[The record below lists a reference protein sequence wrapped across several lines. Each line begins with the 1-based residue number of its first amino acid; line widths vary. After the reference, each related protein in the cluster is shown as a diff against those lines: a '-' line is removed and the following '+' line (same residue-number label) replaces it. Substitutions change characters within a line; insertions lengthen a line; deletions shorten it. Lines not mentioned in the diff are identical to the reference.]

1 MMIKLVVCDMDG
13 TVIGRDEKIPPDA
26 ADFIT
31 ALEDRGVM
39 FTVATGRAEGYMR
52 EKVAEMGLRHPY
64 IATNGATIMEGGRAV
79 IRKQFPIAQI
89 REVVEFARTLGMSV
103 LYTFEGEERV
113 EEITDWII
121 YEGKKRGVPYQ
132 PRPFSEEEWRTL
144 CVDKI
149 LIMDPVRAGKINQLE
164 EKVRATPGSFT
175 YVRYR
180 DKALEFNE
188 RSANKAAALG
198 ELAKLL
204 HVELH
209 EVLAVGDDNNDIE
222 MFQTAGVSAAVG
234 NVSEK
239 ARLYADYVCKGEQFE
254 GVKEAVAKFC

>member
-1 MMIKLVVCDMDG
+1 MIKLVVCDMDG
-13 TVIGRDEKIPPDA
+13 TMIGHDEKIPPDA
-26 ADFIT
+26 ANFIA

-52 EKVAEMGLRHPY
+52 EKVMEMGLRHPY
-64 IATNGATIMEGGRAV
+64 IATNGATIMEGNKAV
-79 IRKQFPIAQI
+79 VRKQFPIAQF
-89 REVVEFARTLGMSV
+89 RKVAEFAKELGMSV

-121 YEGKKRGVPYQ
+121 YEGKKRGIQYQ

-149 LIMDPVRAGKINQLE
+149 LVMDPIREGKIDLLE
-164 EKVRATPGSFT
+164 EKVNASPGSFA

-180 DKALEFNE
+180 TKALEFNE

-198 ELAKLL
+198 ELANLL
-204 HVELH
+204 HVGLH
-209 EVLAVGDDNNDIE
+209 EVLAVGDDDNDIE
-222 MFQTAGVSAAVG
+222 MFQAAGISAAVG
-234 NVSEK
+234 NVSEN
-239 ARLYADYVCKGEQFE
+239 ARPYADYVCEGHQFE
-254 GVKEAVAKFC
+254 GVK